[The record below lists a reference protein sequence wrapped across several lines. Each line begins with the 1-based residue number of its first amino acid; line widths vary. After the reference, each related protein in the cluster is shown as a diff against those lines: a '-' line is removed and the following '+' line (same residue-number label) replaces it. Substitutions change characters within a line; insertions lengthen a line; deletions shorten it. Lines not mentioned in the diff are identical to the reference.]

1 MLDTGV
7 FSRAPGAR
15 LVARCRRGLIA
26 AAALVTLAAPVAALP
41 VVEPASASA
50 RTGPALWVVSDADT
64 TIYLFGTFHSL
75 DRDTSWFAAR
85 VRAAFDQS
93 DELVLETVIPS
104 DPAELHDAL
113 VRQRLA
119 KPIVAGQPVV
129 DSDRAPDFVASAG
142 KAMAAGRELGMSVE
156 FGADAVLRRT
166 ADALGKKVDGLESFE
181 FQLGMFAGLPK
192 ATAAAPATA
201 TPLPVMLNDMRS
213 AWRRGDA
220 SRFSTILG
228 SVEQASPAAYRT
240 LFADRNARWA
250 DWLEARMDRPGTI
263 FVAVGTGHL
272 IGRDS
277 VQAKLA
283 QRGLLARRIG

>member
-1 MLDTGV
+1 MCRNLRGWLAAATM
-7 FSRAPGAR
+7 
-15 LVARCRRGLIA
+15 LVA
-26 AAALVTLAAPVAALP
+26 APTAALP
-41 VVEPASASA
+41 IVEPASATA
-50 RTGPALWVVSDADT
+50 GNGPALWVVSDADT
-64 TIYLFGTFHSL
+64 TIFLFGTFHSL
-75 DRDTSWFAAR
+75 DRDTSWFGSR

-119 KPIVAGQPVV
+119 KPIVAGQPVL
-129 DSDRAPDFVASAG
+129 DSERAPDFVASAG
-142 KAMAAGRELGMSVE
+142 QAMAAGRQLGMSVE
-156 FGADAVLRRT
+156 YGADAVLRRT
-166 ADALGKKVDGLESFE
+166 ADAVGKKVEGLESFE

-192 ATAAAPATA
+192 ATAATPTTS

-228 SVEQASPAAYRT
+228 TVEQTSPAAYRT

-250 DWLEARMDRPGTI
+250 DWLEARMDRPGTV

-283 QRGLLARRIG
+283 KRGLTARRIG